1 MATMPLTAE
10 PRRLSCVPGDYAGR
24 RELWIR
30 SGLWLSFSEGPFV
43 TLGVK
48 NLGYAERQLLE
59 WEKRIVAIANVRAS
73 RRAELESLELESL
86 TMECAAHSI
95 LWVFGLYEIVRVV
108 KDTNRSRFEALEELF
123 RKLEILRMP
132 LAKHEV
138 KSTPKFRNKQHYP
151 TGLWFPESGSVGWA
165 VFNPHTDAVQRF
177 TRTGIANEFL
187 SITATE
193 PIFQLAIDTTTVSPP
208 ER

>member
-1 MATMPLTAE
+1 MST
-10 PRRLSCVPGDYAGR
+10 RLSSVPSDYASR
-24 RELWIR
+24 KQLWIR
-30 SGLWLSFSEGPFV
+30 SGLWLSFKEGPFV
-43 TLGVK
+43 TLSVK
-48 NLGYAERQLLE
+48 GLGYAERQLLE
-59 WEKRIVAIANVRAS
+59 WEERIAAIATVRAS
-73 RRAELESLELESL
+73 RRTELESLELESL
-86 TMECAAHSI
+86 IMECAAHSI

-108 KDTNRSRFEALEELF
+108 KDTNPSRFEALAELF

-138 KSTPKFRNKQHYP
+138 KSTPGYRNVPHYP
-151 TGLWFPESGSVGWA
+151 TGFWFPESGSVGWQ
-165 VFNPHTDAVQRF
+165 VFNPHMEAAQRF

-193 PIFQLAIDTTTVSPP
+193 PIFRVAIDTTTVEPPP

>member
-1 MATMPLTAE
+1 
-10 PRRLSCVPGDYAGR
+10 
-24 RELWIR
+24 
-30 SGLWLSFSEGPFV
+30 V

-48 NLGYAERQLLE
+48 SLGYAERQLLE
-59 WEKRIVAIANVRAS
+59 WEKRIARIANDRAS
-73 RRAELESLELESL
+73 AELNRASVEFESLI
-86 TMECAAHSI
+86 MECAAHSI

-108 KDTNRSRFEALEELF
+108 KDTNPSRFEALEELF
-123 RKLEILRMP
+123 KNLEILRMP

-138 KSTPKFRNKQHYP
+138 KSTPKHRNERHYP
-151 TGLWFPESGSVGWA
+151 TGFWFAKSGSVGWR
-165 VFNPHTDAVQRF
+165 VFNPHAEEVQSF

-193 PIFQLAIDTTTVSPP
+193 PIFQVAIDTTTVERPP

>member
-1 MATMPLTAE
+1 MST
-10 PRRLSCVPGDYAGR
+10 RLSPVPSDYASR
-24 RELWIR
+24 KQLWIR
-30 SGLWLSFSEGPFV
+30 SGLWLSFKEGPFV
-43 TLGVK
+43 TLSVK
-48 NLGYAERQLLE
+48 SLGYAERQLLE
-59 WEKRIVAIANVRAS
+59 WEKRIAVIAKDRPYP
-73 RRAELESLELESL
+73 AEFESL

-108 KDTNRSRFEALEELF
+108 KDTNPSRFEALAELF

-138 KSTPKFRNKQHYP
+138 KSAPGYRNVPHYP
-151 TGLWFPESGSVGWA
+151 KGFWFTESGSVGWQ
-165 VFNPHTDAVQRF
+165 VFNPHMEAYQRF

-193 PIFQLAIDTTTVSPP
+193 PVFQVAIDTTTVTPQ
-208 ER
+208 R